1 MDITA
6 LMLAEREKLEKRL
19 AQELYEYEKA
29 KYPEGRLKIKKDG
42 IYVKYYHVRSSG
54 SKKVPRTYISKKDI
68 KLAQSLAMKAYKD
81 RLIYSLKHEIQA
93 IDAYLRLYP
102 KDNGDALFR
111 ISPTIREL
119 IGSEVFP
126 QFDAENWLQEP
137 YDQSTEYPEDL
148 KLMTM
153 KGHYVRSKSE
163 VMIADELYRR
173 GIPYRYEC
181 AIELEG
187 ETIYPDFTILD
198 PKTGKIYLW
207 EHFGL
212 MDSPK
217 YISKFQYKMGLYPRN
232 GYVPQINLI
241 CTFETEANP
250 LTSVNVID
258 MADRYFGE

>member
-6 LMLAEREKLEKRL
+6 LMLAERERLEKKL

-42 IYVKYYHVRSSG
+42 IYVKYYHVISSG

-68 KLAQSLAMKAYKD
+68 NLAQSLAMKAYKD

-126 QFDAENWLQEP
+126 QFDAENWLQKP

>member
-1 MDITA
+1 
-6 LMLAEREKLEKRL
+6 MLDHLAAKRF
-19 AQELYEYEKA
+19 QE
-29 KYPEGRLKIKKDG
+29 
-42 IYVKYYHVRSSG
+42 H
-54 SKKVPRTYISKKDI
+54 T
-68 KLAQSLAMKAYKD
+68 
-81 RLIYSLKHEIQA
+81 
-93 IDAYLRLYP
+93 
-102 KDNGDALFR
+102 
-111 ISPTIREL
+111 
-119 IGSEVFP
+119 
-126 QFDAENWLQEP
+126 
-137 YDQSTEYPEDL
+137 
-148 KLMTM
+148 
-153 KGHYVRSKSE
+153 SE

-207 EHFGL
+207 KHFGL